1 MMLARPALVLLA
13 LMLMVML
20 PQPPI
25 SGRVFMLSL
34 DGMGYQRLT
43 EDPVAAEVPTLTAL
57 MKSGAR
63 AEGLSPAFPA
73 STANSHAALWTGTYA
88 GRNGILYNSTPPLP
102 RSEHTYTERVV
113 GYLSDSLT
121 AEPIWLTAA
130 RQGVP
135 VVAHQV
141 TQIVPFLP
149 QTIGDRPMPGLVGV
163 NGFQSKMFTRWRTVR
178 PVDADVH
185 TIPCAQ
191 LPAHARGATTC
202 VEWSLGRDAGDR
214 RLRAALLPDRIVI
227 ADAAGAAAIE
237 VVRRATETTPPKRR
251 ALARYWS
258 TPLLV
263 AGLPDGV
270 AASLT
275 FRLFELNAARGTFLL
290 AQSPLAASAV
300 ATTDPSLATSLV
312 AETGPMVGNGASG
325 SYAAGSF
332 GPAAL
337 AGGGGEAER
346 RYLETLELVVRQQ
359 IAQSAWLFRRRQPR
373 LHISYL
379 STADEVDH
387 AWYGLDR
394 AGVGRFREF
403 RRWAY
408 MAIDQAVQA
417 FTSLATPNDHIIITS
432 DHGMAAV
439 TKLIAVDRLLDAAG
453 LRSVASSVH
462 SCIVLN
468 TSDRKDGTI
477 LPADRDAA
485 VGRVRRALTGLR
497 TAAGTPAVARIYS
510 TRDEMNELGHD
521 GPGGADLCFD
531 PVPGVGIGGSGTDA
545 VVAEVYPPRG
555 EHGLDPSRPDMKAIL
570 LVKGP
575 RVGAGQ
581 SFGPLRSIAVAP
593 LVADL
598 LGVQPPRDATG
609 VSPLAGAPLVA
620 RY

>member
-1 MMLARPALVLLA
+1 MMFARAALVLLA
-13 LMLMVML
+13 LIVVL

-25 SGRVFMLSL
+25 PGRVFMLSL

-43 EDPVAAEVPTLTAL
+43 EDPVAAEIPTLTAL
-57 MKSGAR
+57 LKSGAR

-73 STANSHAALWTGTYA
+73 STANSHAALWTGAYA
-88 GRNGILYNSTPPLP
+88 GRNGILYNSTPRLP
-102 RSEHTYTERVV
+102 RSEHSYAERVV
-113 GYLSDSLT
+113 GYLSESLT

-149 QTIGDRPMPGLVGV
+149 HTIGDRPMPNLVAV
-163 NGFQSKMFTRWRTVR
+163 NGFQSKTFARWRTVR
-178 PVDADVH
+178 PVDADVR
-185 TIPCAQ
+185 TISCGQ
-191 LPAHARGATTC
+191 LPARTRGATRC

-214 RLRAALLPDRIVI
+214 RLRAALLADRMVV
-227 ADAAGAAAIE
+227 AEAAGTAAVE
-237 VVRRATETTPPKRR
+237 VVRRATETAPPKRR

-258 TPLLV
+258 PPLPV
-263 AGLPDGV
+263 AALPDGV

-275 FRLFELNAARGTFLL
+275 FRLFELNEARGTFLL
-290 AQSPLAASAV
+290 AQSPLTASAV

-312 AETGPMVGNGASG
+312 AETGPMVGNGAGG
-325 SYAAGSF
+325 SYTDGSF
-332 GPAAL
+332 GPPAF

-394 AGVGRFREF
+394 TGVAPFREL

-408 MAIDQAVQA
+408 MAIEQAVQA
-417 FTSLATPNDHIIITS
+417 FTSLATPRDHIVITS

-439 TKLIAVDRLLDAAG
+439 TRLIAVDRLLDAAG
-453 LRSVASSVH
+453 LRPIASSVH

-468 TSDRKDGTI
+468 TTDRKDGTI
-477 LPADRDAA
+477 VPADRDVA
-485 VGRVRRALTGLR
+485 VGRVRRALGELR

-510 TRDEMNELGHD
+510 TRDEMYGLGHD

-531 PVPGVGIGGSGTDA
+531 PVPGVGIGESELDA
-545 VVAEVYPPRG
+545 LVADVYPPRG

-581 SFGPLRSIAVAP
+581 NFGPLRSIAVAP

-609 VSPLAGAPLVA
+609 VSPLAGTP
-620 RY
+620 R